1 MRDIML
7 CGLESGSEHQV
18 DRPAVGIARA
28 AFVLDGREAEDVRD
42 AHADGQPL
50 EADALEELG
59 LELVGDRRAR
69 QPQFVEAF
77 HETFRVVRLRGLAD
91 GQVAR
96 QVAGVLPTVGE
107 GAFIDIV
114 ARVDVLDLPTQRSA
128 PRHKHRK
135 ANPLSEQSRFHH
147 R

>member
-59 LELVGDRRAR
+59 LELVGEHRAR
-69 QPQFVEAF
+69 EPQLVEALD
-77 HETFRVVRLRGLAD
+77 ETLRTVGGVLRPDLLD
-91 GQVAR
+91 GQEAREVAR
-96 QVAGVLPTVGE
+96 ALPAVGE
-107 GAFIDIV
+107 GACVHVV
-114 ARVDVLDLPTQRSA
+114 ARVDVLHLGPER
-128 PRHKHRK
+128 
-135 ANPLSEQSRFHH
+135 LVVG
-147 R
+147 